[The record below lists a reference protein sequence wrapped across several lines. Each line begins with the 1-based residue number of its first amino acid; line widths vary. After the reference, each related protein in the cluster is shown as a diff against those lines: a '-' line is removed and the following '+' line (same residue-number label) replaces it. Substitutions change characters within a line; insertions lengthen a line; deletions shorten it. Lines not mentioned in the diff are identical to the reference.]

1 MTYPSSDGGE
11 QDRKII
17 SELLVPRDSG
27 FSRLLPADKFAPY
40 LFPLGSTASLFVPM
54 LLFLISFMLTLPT
67 GLPNT

>member
-17 SELLVPRDSG
+17 SELLVPRGSE
-27 FSRLLPADKFAPY
+27 FSRPLPADKFAPY

-54 LLFLISFMLTLPT
+54 FFFISFMLTLPT